1 MFSPEKKNQASEV
14 GEFRKKNWCIL
25 LTILCI
31 LCYMLGSLQYDFHL
45 NTTKK
50 CEHWKIINL
59 NGIINNIMEIVCY
72 SSFAEKG

>member
-50 CEHWKIINL
+50 CEH
-59 NGIINNIMEIVCY
+59 
-72 SSFAEKG
+72 